1 MKLTQ
6 PVNLNTREWERL
18 KVGKRHVSLF
28 YDGELSFRPL
38 IDLSANNLASYA
50 GAINVHLTSGVH
62 EAL

>member
-6 PVNLNTREWERL
+6 PVDLDVRERERL

-28 YDGELSFRPL
+28 HGGELSFHPL
-38 IDLSANNLASYA
+38 IDLSANNLAPYA

-62 EAL
+62 EAF